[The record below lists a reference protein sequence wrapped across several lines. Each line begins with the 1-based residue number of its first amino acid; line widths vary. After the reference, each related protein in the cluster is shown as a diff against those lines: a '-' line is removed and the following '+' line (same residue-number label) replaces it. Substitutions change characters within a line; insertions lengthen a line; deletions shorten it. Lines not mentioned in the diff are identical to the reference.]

1 MIKLNAKGD
10 HVEVVISGNGGDISR
25 ELHALLDCIKDNE
38 DMQVALMTAIAV
50 EAISEEEHKENTDGM
65 SEILKSVLR
74 KGNNHENLK
83 S

>member
-1 MIKLNAKGD
+1 MIKLNAKDD

-25 ELHALLDCIKDNE
+25 ELHALLDCIKNNK

-50 EAISEEEHKENTDGM
+50 EAISEEEGLQGNKEI
-65 SEILKSVLR
+65 SEFFKNVLG
-74 KGNNHENLK
+74 KGNGNGNLK

>member
-10 HVEVVISGNGGDISR
+10 HVEVSIAGSDVDIAR
-25 ELHALLDCIKDNE
+25 ELHALINTINTNE
-38 DMQVALMTAIAV
+38 SMQVAMVAAIAV
-50 EAISEEEHKENTDGM
+50 DAISEEEHKENTDGM
-65 SEILKSVLR
+65 SEFLKSVLR

>member
-10 HVEVVISGNGGDISR
+10 HVEVVVSGNGGDISR
-25 ELHALLDCIKDNE
+25 ELSALLDCIKNNK

-50 EAISEEEHKENTDGM
+50 EAISEEENLQGDEEI
-65 SEILKSVLR
+65 SEFFKNVLG
-74 KGNNHENLK
+74 KGNNNESLK

>member
-1 MIKLNAKGD
+1 MIRLNAKGD
-10 HVEVVISGNGGDISR
+10 HVEVSITGSGGDIAR
-25 ELHALLDCIKDNE
+25 ELHALLDCIKNNG

-50 EAISEEEHKENTDGM
+50 EAISEEEHRENDGLN
-65 SEILKSVLR
+65 EVLKRILG

>member
-1 MIKLNAKGD
+1 MIRLNAKGN
-10 HVEVVISGNGGDISR
+10 HVEVSITGSGGDIAR
-25 ELHALLDCIKDNE
+25 ELHALLDCIKNNE
-38 DMQVALMTAIAV
+38 SMQVAMMTAIAV
-50 EAISEEEHKENTDGM
+50 DAISEEERKDTDGM